1 MKTKMVVGVLRR
13 FQALMVW
20 DCGSI
25 FVKVGTFLPRVFNL
39 RWEWVQKLVSS
50 KIFGVGI
57 SL

>member
-1 MKTKMVVGVLRR
+1 MKTKMVGGVLRR

-20 DCGSI
+20 ACGSI
-25 FVKVGTFLPRVFNL
+25 FVKVGTFLPMVFGL
-39 RWEWVQKLVSS
+39 RWEWVRKFVSG